1 MGCGGDNWVKRG
13 WQADYRLWLT
23 EETLLA
29 NGYMAWYLAFG
40 FCRLHFGRVMKNKI
54 AETRKFPEKFV
65 YSLFLILSADG
76 GSG

>member
-1 MGCGGDNWVKRG
+1 MAGGLSVV
-13 WQADYRLWLT
+13 ADRRNAFGEWLYGLVFCVRI
-23 EETLLA
+23 LLA
-29 NGYMAWYLAFG
+29 
-40 FCRLHFGRVMKNKI
+40 HSGREMKNKI